1 MLVREPARQSNRA
14 PSSVGLTTR
23 GTLPGTWSSRIRL
36 SVATEAL
43 QKSDKT
49 LPHNA
54 DAERTVLGAVLVDNA
69 AFNSAAEILNRDDF
83 YREGHRRIFDAM
95 AALAERSQP
104 IDLVTLKDELVRE
117 SALEAV
123 GGAAYLGSLVDGVP
137 RITNVDQ
144 WSRIIKEKAVLR
156 NLIHAGNRIVQ
167 SAFEAD
173 EDAALILDRAEKSI
187 FDIAERRIRQG
198 FVGIREIV
206 KESFRTIDQLSQSK
220 DLVTGL
226 PTGFVDLDEKTS
238 GLQKGDLVI
247 VAARPAMGKTSFC
260 LNVAQNASLRSGETI
275 GLFSLEMSKEQLVLR
290 MLCADARVDAHRLR
304 TGKLQEKDWA
314 RLAKAYADLSNSRIY
329 IDDSAMVTPL
339 EMRAKCRRLKA
350 EHGLGLIIVDYLQ
363 LVTGSGRIENRQ
375 QEISSISRSLKGLAK
390 ELAVPVIAL
399 SQLSR
404 APEARTDK
412 RPQLSDLRECVTG
425 ETLVVLADGRRVPIR
440 DLVGTTP
447 EVLAV
452 SPDERIVRAESD
464 KVWRV
469 GTRPVFAVHL
479 ASGRVVRATGRHR
492 LLSGAGWKRVQE
504 LAAEDRLAL
513 ARHLPEP
520 VQPAR
525 WPEARLALLG
535 HLIGDGSYLVHQ
547 PLRYTTASE
556 DNSRLV
562 AEAAREEFGATVN
575 RHAGRGA
582 WHQLVISGN
591 GNRWRPAGVGLWLRE
606 LGIHGQRSHEKRL
619 PPAVFTLA
627 NDQIATLLRHLWA
640 TDGSITLRKPGARG
654 AARVY
659 FATSSRGLAEDVA
672 ALLLRMGIVAR
683 LRTVH
688 QGDYRPT
695 HTVDVSGAEAQRR
708 FLSTVGGFGP
718 RLAPAQQLQEAL
730 GEIEQNPNVDTLP
743 IEVFGEV
750 RATMRARGVSQRAM
764 ASLRGTSYGGTA
776 HFKFAPSRRVVAH
789 YAELLGDSSLR
800 QKAESD
806 LFWDRIVAVVP
817 DGEEEV
823 FDLTVPGPESWL
835 ADGIVSHNS
844 GAIEQDADIVMFI
857 YREEEY
863 KASDE
868 NRGIAELIIGKQRN
882 GPTGTVKLA
891 FIKEFTRFENIAWQ
905 PGT

>member
-1 MLVREPARQSNRA
+1 
-14 PSSVGLTTR
+14 
-23 GTLPGTWSSRIRL
+23 
-36 SVATEAL
+36 VATEAL
-43 QKSDKT
+43 PKTDKT

-69 AFNSAAEILNRDDF
+69 AFNSAAEILTRDDF

-95 AALAERSQP
+95 AALAERSHP

-144 WSRIIKEKAVLR
+144 WAKIIKEKAVLR

-412 RPQLSDLRECVTG
+412 RPQLSDLRE
-425 ETLVVLADGRRVPIR
+425 
-440 DLVGTTP
+440 
-447 EVLAV
+447 
-452 SPDERIVRAESD
+452 
-464 KVWRV
+464 
-469 GTRPVFAVHL
+469 
-479 ASGRVVRATGRHR
+479 
-492 LLSGAGWKRVQE
+492 
-504 LAAEDRLAL
+504 
-513 ARHLPEP
+513 
-520 VQPAR
+520 
-525 WPEARLALLG
+525 
-535 HLIGDGSYLVHQ
+535 
-547 PLRYTTASE
+547 
-556 DNSRLV
+556 
-562 AEAAREEFGATVN
+562 
-575 RHAGRGA
+575 
-582 WHQLVISGN
+582 
-591 GNRWRPAGVGLWLRE
+591 
-606 LGIHGQRSHEKRL
+606 
-619 PPAVFTLA
+619 
-627 NDQIATLLRHLWA
+627 
-640 TDGSITLRKPGARG
+640 
-654 AARVY
+654 
-659 FATSSRGLAEDVA
+659 
-672 ALLLRMGIVAR
+672 
-683 LRTVH
+683 
-688 QGDYRPT
+688 
-695 HTVDVSGAEAQRR
+695 
-708 FLSTVGGFGP
+708 
-718 RLAPAQQLQEAL
+718 
-730 GEIEQNPNVDTLP
+730 
-743 IEVFGEV
+743 
-750 RATMRARGVSQRAM
+750 
-764 ASLRGTSYGGTA
+764 
-776 HFKFAPSRRVVAH
+776 
-789 YAELLGDSSLR
+789 
-800 QKAESD
+800 
-806 LFWDRIVAVVP
+806 
-817 DGEEEV
+817 
-823 FDLTVPGPESWL
+823 
-835 ADGIVSHNS
+835 S

-863 KASDE
+863 KQTDE

-905 PGT
+905 PGS